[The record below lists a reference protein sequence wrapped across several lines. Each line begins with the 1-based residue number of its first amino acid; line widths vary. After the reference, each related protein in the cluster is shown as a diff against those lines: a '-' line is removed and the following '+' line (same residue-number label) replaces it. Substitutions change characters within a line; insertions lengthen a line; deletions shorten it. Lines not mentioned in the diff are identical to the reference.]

1 MLVSTLLFFISGV
14 LTIREL
20 EEMPWNVIFLFSGA
34 MSLLLMAVL
43 ALFIALVWPSL
54 GMPILAK

>member
-20 EEMPWNVIFLFSGA
+20 EEMPWNVILLFSGA